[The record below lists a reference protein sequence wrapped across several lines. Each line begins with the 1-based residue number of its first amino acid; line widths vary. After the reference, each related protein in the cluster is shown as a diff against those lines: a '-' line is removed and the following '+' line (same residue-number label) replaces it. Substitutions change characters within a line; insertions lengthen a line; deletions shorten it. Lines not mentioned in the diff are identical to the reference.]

1 MTSVLILKELWRR
14 WYFVLLAIV
23 IAAGAAFMVLSKE
36 DSKPEAEGS
45 IQVLVDSAN
54 SPIANAR
61 RDLTGFTARAAVFA
75 RVMSG
80 GNVIRQVAKAAH
92 VPVNQIDVAGPMPLP
107 GQAPGIS
114 EGNPH
119 ELPYRIEITQQTELP
134 IITVS
139 THAPTVAAA
148 RALAAA
154 APEAIS
160 DEVESIQD
168 QQETPE
174 GRRVEF
180 RTLGPAEAAP
190 VDNSSGKKI
199 AAAIFVVLLVF
210 LLGLIVGIPRFV
222 AAWRAADAEPPR
234 GGGGFGDDDHDAPTG
249 NGKAHPSHANG
260 TAKGKRSRRR
270 RRANAKQAKKAE
282 EKETAEAA
290 PASEEIKATAERP
303 AEREESGARG

>member
-1 MTSVLILKELWRR
+1 VTSVLILKELWRR

-199 AAAIFVVLLVF
+199 AAGIFIVLLVF

-222 AAWRAADAEPPR
+222 AAWRAADAEPGP
-234 GGGGFGDDDHDAPTG
+234 GGGGFDDDDHGVPANG
-249 NGKAHPSHANG
+249 NARPGHAKG

-282 EKETAEAA
+282 EKSSADAA
-290 PASEEIKATAERP
+290 PASEEINATSERP
-303 AEREESGARG
+303 VEREESGARG